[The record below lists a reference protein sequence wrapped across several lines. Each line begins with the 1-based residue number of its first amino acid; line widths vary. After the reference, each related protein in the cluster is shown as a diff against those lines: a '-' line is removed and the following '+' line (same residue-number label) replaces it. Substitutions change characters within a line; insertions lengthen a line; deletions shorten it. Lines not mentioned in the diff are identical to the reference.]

1 MVVALSRMPSVQSNP
16 PRTVALYTCCF
27 GSYTGLKEV
36 ACRFDGCDYICF
48 TDNPDLISKTWE
60 VRVVECDVSSPI
72 SASRHPK
79 ILPHLYMPEYSAT
92 LYVDANI
99 SVRVDPSLLA
109 DKYLDKAPF
118 WVPKHP
124 ERKCLFA
131 EAVECAVLRRGT
143 KNALREEVARYALA
157 GTPKDFGLSE
167 NGVLLRAHNDDEVIK
182 IMELWWLLFSKGS
195 LRDQIS
201 LPVAIWKSSKH
212 FNYLDESVR
221 DSGREFTLNP
231 HEKTSTQ
238 SFLDRLLKKFDIILR
253 RIYFR
258 FFGL

>member
-1 MVVALSRMPSVQSNP
+1 MIFELSPMSTVHSNP
-16 PRTVALYTCCF
+16 PRTIALYTCCF
-27 GSYTGLKEV
+27 GDYTGLKEV
-36 ACRFDGCDYICF
+36 ACRFGSCDYICF

-60 VRVVECDVSSPI
+60 IRVVERDFNSPV

-79 ILPHLYMPEYSAT
+79 ILPHLYLPEYSTT

-99 SVRVDPSLLA
+99 SVGVDPAVLA
-109 DKYLDKAPF
+109 DRYLHKAPF
-118 WVPKHP
+118 WVPKHS
-124 ERKCLFA
+124 ERQCLFT

-143 KNALREEVARYALA
+143 TDALREEVARYALA
-157 GTPKDFGLSE
+157 DTPKDFGLSE
-167 NGVLLRAHNDDEVIK
+167 NGVLLRAHNHDEVIEL
-182 IMELWWLLFSKGS
+182 MELWWLFFSKGS
-195 LRDQIS
+195 LRDQLS

-221 DSGREFTLNP
+221 DSGPEFTLNP
-231 HEKTSTQ
+231 HDPTTNQ
-238 SFLDRLLKKFDIILR
+238 SFVDRLLKKFDIILR